1 MKETLVATMRYFAI
15 LVYIAAALLALKLL
29 VARLEKKKR
38 CKGGAEGCGPH
49 PAQGSDDSAAT
60 QAPADLRPDR

>member
-38 CKGGAEGCGPH
+38 RKDGAECCDSP
-49 PAQGSDDSAAT
+49 PAQGCDDSAAT
-60 QAPADLRPDR
+60 QVPADLRPDR